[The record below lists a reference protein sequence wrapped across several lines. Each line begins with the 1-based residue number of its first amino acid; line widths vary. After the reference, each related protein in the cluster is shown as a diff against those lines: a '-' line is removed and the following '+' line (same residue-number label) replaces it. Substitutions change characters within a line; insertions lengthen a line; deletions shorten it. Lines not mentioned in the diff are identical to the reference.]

1 MGDDKS
7 WLLLKDA
14 APLFGMSW
22 DSIKNAVS
30 EGRFPVDTYKLG
42 RNRVIDKDVMAAY
55 FAALKAHGMK
65 KLADNPPQGERKRKR
80 RQMGAA

>member
-1 MGDDKS
+1 MTKDDQP

-14 APLFGMSW
+14 APMFGMSW

-42 RNRVIDKDVMAAY
+42 KNRVIDKDVMNAY
-55 FAALKAHGMK
+55 FAAQKARGLKT
-65 KLADNPPQGERKRKR
+65 LEDNPPKRRERKR
-80 RQMGAA
+80 RQNGAA